1 MNTLDLI
8 VVAVI
13 LLSAAFAFARGF
25 IREVLSIAAWVGA
38 AFATI
43 YGYAYAAPAAESFLP
58 KGPFANAAA
67 AAVVFIVA
75 LILLTIVTS
84 LLARRVARTGLS
96 PFDRLFGFVFGLVRG
111 AIVVVLGYLALA
123 WYMPADKPR
132 PDWVTQA
139 RSLPFLQQGA
149 DTLMAWIPEGW
160 REHAKTTVE
169 DARHDVDQASD
180 AAGAMRALAS
190 PKPAT
195 HAAPDAPP
203 NYNQNDRKDMNRLI
217 QQNQNQH

>member
-25 IREVLSIAAWVGA
+25 IREILSIAAWVGA

-43 YGYAYAAPAAESFLP
+43 YGYPYAAPLAESFLP

-67 AAVVFIVA
+67 AALVFIVA
-75 LILLTIVTS
+75 LIFLSIITS
-84 LLARRVARTGLS
+84 VVARRVARTGLS
-96 PFDRLFGFVFGLVRG
+96 SFDRLFGLIFGVVRG
-111 AIVVVLGYLALA
+111 AILVILGYIALA

-139 RSLPFLQQGA
+139 RTLPFLQQGA
-149 DTLMAWIPEGW
+149 DTVEAWVPAIW
-160 REHAKTTVE
+160 REHAKITVE
-169 DARHDVDQASD
+169 DARHEVDQASD
-180 AAGAMRALAS
+180 AAGAMRALTS

>member
-25 IREVLSIAAWVGA
+25 IREILSIAAWVGA

-43 YGYAYAAPAAESFLP
+43 YGYSYAVPAAESVGLP
-58 KGPFANAAA
+58 KPFSDAAA

-75 LILLTIVTS
+75 LIFLSIITS
-84 LLARRVARTGLS
+84 VVARRVARTGLS
-96 PFDRLFGFVFGLVRG
+96 SFDRLFGLIFGVARG
-111 AIVVVLGYLALA
+111 AILVILGYIALDWA
-123 WYMPADKPR
+123 EKPA

-139 RSLPFLQQGA
+139 RTLSFLQEGA
-149 DTLMAWIPEGW
+149 KTLKAWVPATFQE
-160 REHAKTTVE
+160 RAKTTVE

-180 AAGAMRALAS
+180 AAGLLR
-190 PKPAT
+190 
-195 HAAPDAPP
+195 APP
-203 NYNQNDRKDMNRLI
+203 PLKSTKPDQSTNAITKKDQAEKNNKINQLQK
-217 QQNQNQH
+217 QQ